1 MLPFQKQ
8 VLTEIVTEDG
18 LLIIS
23 PGLGLF
29 QILCHLV
36 QVYSGG
42 NHLILL
48 INTSKEQD
56 ELLQEQLIALGVS
69 SHHVIRRIEYN
80 TPAEKRSSMYRES
93 GIFSITS
100 RILAVDMLL
109 ERIPI
114 SLINGMIVY
123 NAHKVKPNSMEE
135 LILRV
140 YREHNQEGFIKAFSD
155 RPEAF
160 VTGFAPLQNTMKSLF
175 LRKVHLWPRF
185 QVTVTEDLAKTNNNV
200 IELRQPMTE
209 SMDIIQQSLVQCMEE
224 TLAELR
230 RANPQIDV
238 GEFTIE
244 NSFFK
249 SFDAIVRRQLDP
261 IWHRVSSASKQLVGD
276 LKILRQLLG
285 YLATYDCVSFY
296 SFIETVI
303 AANTAHDGKQI
314 KQSQWLLYE
323 AGNRAI
329 TAARKRVYIKQ
340 GEKEFDELP
349 KRQDDAAIIPPH
361 IKLVLEEQ
369 PKWQLLKSILM
380 EIEQDNLQLNDGQ
393 GAPVLVMVSEKR
405 TCSQLKD
412 YITRI
417 NEEEPFLDRIA
428 HNFFKWRV
436 NVYRMQAAEP
446 AKPAQTAPTTMR
458 GRPPPNKRRR
468 VRGGSATAASSA
480 NSSRSMSLA
489 ETFKDDVMGTIS
501 ALDSHE
507 NEEEEEDN
515 DEYGAFRGVGPTL
528 DSEVIY
534 SHQDDILPTFEEI
547 PNTSLITIQCYE
559 DDANEQVL
567 QDAQPRFIILF
578 DPNPAF
584 VRQIEVYRAQH
595 PAVNIRVYFMLY
607 ENSVEEQNYL
617 SLIRKEKESF
627 ERLIHEKSIMAIP
640 LPDKR
645 PERQDVAILR
655 PSSSS
660 SRVAGGQVKVV
671 TGPQIITVDMREF
684 RSSLP
689 PILYAD
695 GIKIVPFT
703 LQIGDYILS
712 PDMCVE
718 RKSIADLIQ
727 SFSSGRLYTQ
737 CELMSAFYKT
747 PILLI
752 EFDQNK
758 SFSLQ
763 AVSDM
768 RENIRVTD
776 LSSKLVLLT
785 LAFPKLRIIWS
796 SSPHETSKIFSEL
809 KKTELEP
816 DSEMAASIGAEGYED
831 GDTVYNMTPQEIL
844 RSMPGV
850 TSANYRILMNHF
862 EDLDE
867 LFHSQ
872 QKTLKEL
879 IGEEFGRKLYSFIHK
894 KYTR

>member
-1 MLPFQKQ
+1 MLAFQKQ
-8 VLTEIVTEDG
+8 ILTEIVTEDG
-18 LLIIS
+18 LLIMS
-23 PGLGLF
+23 PGLGIF

-56 ELLQEQLIALGVS
+56 ELLQEQLIANSVPS
-69 SHHVIRRIEYN
+69 QHVIRRIEYN

-109 ERIPI
+109 DRIPTL
-114 SLINGMIVY
+114 LINGIIVY
-123 NAHKVKPNSMEE
+123 NAHRVRPNSMEE
-135 LILRV
+135 LILRI
-140 YREHNQEGFIKAFSD
+140 YKEKNQEGFIKAFSD

-185 QVTVTEDLAKTNNNV
+185 QITVSEDLANTNDNV
-200 IELRQPMTE
+200 VELRQPMSE

-224 TLAELR
+224 TLTELR
-230 RANPQIDV
+230 RSNPSIDV

-261 IWHRVSSASKQLVGD
+261 IWHRVTSASKQLVGD

-285 YLATYDCVSFY
+285 YLTTYDCVSFY
-296 SFIETVI
+296 SFLETII
-303 AANTAHDGKQI
+303 AANSAQDGKQI

-329 TAARKRVYIKQ
+329 LAARKRVYVKQ
-340 GEKEFDELP
+340 GEKEFKELP
-349 KRQDDAAIIPPH
+349 ERQDNSVIPKH
-361 IKLVLEEQ
+361 IKLMLEEQ
-369 PKWQLLKSILM
+369 PKWQLLKSILA
-380 EIEQDNLQLNDGQ
+380 EIEQDALQLNDGE
-393 GAPVLVMVSEKR
+393 GAPILIMVSEKR

-412 YITRI
+412 YISRI
-417 NEEEPFLDRIA
+417 NEEEPFLTKIA
-428 HNFFKWRV
+428 QNFFKWRA
-436 NVYRMQAAEP
+436 NIHRMQAVEP
-446 AKPAQTAPTTMR
+446 VKQAPAPTTMR

-468 VRGGSATAASSA
+468 VRGGSATASS
-480 NSSRSMSLA
+480 SGSRSMALA
-489 ETFKDDVMGTIS
+489 ETFQDDVIDNIS
-501 ALDSHE
+501 VLDDNL
-507 NEEEEEDN
+507 NETDQ
-515 DEYGAFRGVGPTL
+515 DDQDDIDDRFHGVGPL
-528 DSEVIY
+528 ADSYEIRY
-534 SHQDDILPTFEEI
+534 NQNDILPTFEEI

-559 DDANEQVL
+559 EDANEQVL
-567 QDAQPRFIILF
+567 QDAQPRFIVLF
-578 DPNPAF
+578 DPSPAF
-584 VRQIEVYRAQH
+584 VRQIEVYRTQH
-595 PAVNIRVYFMLY
+595 PTVDIRVYFMLY

-645 PERQDVAILR
+645 KERQDDIIR
-655 PSSSS
+655 PST
-660 SRVAGGQVKVV
+660 RIAGGQVKAVS
-671 TGPQIITVDMREF
+671 GPQIVTVDMREF

-695 GIKIVPFT
+695 GIKIEPYT
-703 LQIGDYILS
+703 LQVGDYILS
-712 PDMCVE
+712 PDICVE

-737 CELMSAFYKT
+737 CEMMSVSYKI

-752 EFDQNK
+752 EFDENK

-763 AVSDM
+763 AVADM
-768 RENIRVTD
+768 RETIRVTA

-796 SSPHETSKIFSEL
+796 SSPHETAKVFSEL
-809 KKTELEP
+809 KKTEEEP
-816 DSEMAASIGAEGYED
+816 DSKVAASVGAEGNED
-831 GDTVYNMTPQEIL
+831 GDTIYNMTPQDIL

-850 TSANYRILMNHF
+850 NSTNYRIIMNHF

-867 LFHSQ
+867 LFHSN
-872 QKTLKEL
+872 QKTLQEL
-879 IGEEFGRKLYSFIHK
+879 IGLEYGRKLHNFIHK
-894 KYTR
+894 K

>member
-8 VLTEIVTEDG
+8 VLTEVVTEDG
-18 LLIIS
+18 LLIMS
-23 PGLGLF
+23 PGLGIF

-56 ELLQEQLIALGVS
+56 ELLQEQLIANGVS
-69 SHHVIRRIEYN
+69 SQHVIRHIEYN

-109 ERIPI
+109 DRIPTL
-114 SLINGMIVY
+114 LINGIIVY
-123 NAHKVKPNSMEE
+123 NAH
-135 LILRV
+135 
-140 YREHNQEGFIKAFSD
+140 

-185 QVTVTEDLAKTNNNV
+185 QITVSEDLAKTDNNV
-200 IELRQPMTE
+200 VELRQPMSE

-230 RANPQIDV
+230 RANPSIDV

-244 NSFFK
+244 NSFFR

-261 IWHRVSSASKQLVGD
+261 IWHRVSSATKRLVSD
-276 LKILRQLLG
+276 LNVLRQLLG
-285 YLATYDCVSFY
+285 YLTTYDCVSFY
-296 SFIETVI
+296 SFIETII
-303 AANTAHDGKQI
+303 ASNSAQDGKQI
-314 KQSQWLLYE
+314 MQSQWLLHE
-323 AGNRAI
+323 SGDRAI
-329 TAARKRVYIKQ
+329 RAARKRVYVKQ

-349 KRQDDAAIIPPH
+349 ERQDGSVIPGH

-369 PKWQLLKSILM
+369 PKWQLLKSILA
-380 EIEQDNLQLNDGQ
+380 EIEQDALQLNDGE
-393 GAPVLVMVSEKR
+393 GAPILIMVSEKR

-417 NEEEPFLDRIA
+417 NEEEPFLNKIA
-428 HNFFKWRV
+428 HTFFRWRV
-436 NVYRMQAAEP
+436 NIHRMQTVEP
-446 AKPAQTAPTTMR
+446 VKQAPAPATMR
-458 GRPPPNKRRR
+458 GKPPPNKRRR
-468 VRGGSATAASSA
+468 VRGGSTSATSSGG
-480 NSSRSMSLA
+480 RSMIMA
-489 ETFKDDVMGTIS
+489 ETFRNDVIDNIS
-501 ALDSHE
+501 ALD
-507 NEEEEEDN
+507 DDIT
-515 DEYGAFRGVGPTL
+515 DEADQDGQDDEFHGVGPL
-528 DSEVIY
+528 ADSYEIQY
-534 SHQDDILPTFEEI
+534 NQNDILSSFKEI
-547 PNTSLITIQCYE
+547 PSTSLVTIQCYE

-567 QDAQPRFIILF
+567 QDTQPRFIVLF

-595 PAVNIRVYFMLY
+595 PTVDIRVYFLLY

-645 PERQDVAILR
+645 KQRQEDDIILR
-655 PSSSS
+655 PST
-660 SRVAGGQVKVV
+660 RIAGGQVKAVS
-671 TGPQIITVDMREF
+671 GPQIVTVDMREF

-695 GIKIVPFT
+695 GIQIEPFT
-703 LQIGDYILS
+703 LQVGDYILS

-727 SFSSGRLYTQ
+727 SFHSGRLYTQ
-737 CELMSAFYKT
+737 CEMMSVSYKT

-752 EFDQNK
+752 EFDENK

-763 AVSDM
+763 ADIK
-768 RENIRVTD
+768 ENIRATD

-785 LAFPKLRIIWS
+785 LHFPKLRIIWS
-796 SSPHETSKIFSEL
+796 SSPHETAKIFSEL
-809 KKTELEP
+809 KKAEPEP
-816 DSEMAASIGAEGYED
+816 DSKIAACIGAEGNED
-831 GDTVYNMTPQEIL
+831 GDTIYNMTPQDIL
-844 RSMPGV
+844 RSMPGINS
-850 TSANYRILMNHF
+850 TNYRFIMNHF

-867 LFHSQ
+867 LFHSNQ
-872 QKTLKEL
+872 QTLQEL
-879 IGEEFGRKLYSFIHK
+879 IGLEFGRKLYNFIHK
-894 KYTR
+894 KYTK